1 MRRYLL
7 FFTIIF
13 AIFSCTNNDE
23 KELLTKLLSQEV
35 SKSQNI
41 KQVNNIQLSQ
51 YKDIELTVNKEYTDS
66 LKELIENSFNNQL
79 SKFEDNEL
87 GVIAGYKYMLKYI
100 FTSEDNWTDMQVSL
114 ADRYFNTINIEQK
127 VQELNLMYLNKIK
140 ELRTNFCKSKSDTI
154 LPKIQVQNLP
164 KSEISTDALKSHS
177 GNNLVIE
184 IGTNILD
191 WLLGIFL
198 VWLLG
203 NILGYATTGPIGCII
218 TIISFI
224 IMLVVSVW
232 LTSSNDGKLLE
243 SLRSQQSKQTIDYES
258 IKQQLDNNTI
268 EFYEKIR

>member
-23 KELLTKLLSQEV
+23 KELLTKLQSQEV

>member
-23 KELLTKLLSQEV
+23 KELLTKLQSQEV

-66 LKELIENSFNNQL
+66 LKKLIENSFNNQL

>member
-23 KELLTKLLSQEV
+23 KELLTKLQSQEV

-184 IGTNILD
+184 IGTNI
-191 WLLGIFL
+191 
-198 VWLLG
+198 
-203 NILGYATTGPIGCII
+203 Y
-218 TIISFI
+218 
-224 IMLVVSVW
+224 
-232 LTSSNDGKLLE
+232 
-243 SLRSQQSKQTIDYES
+243 R
-258 IKQQLDNNTI
+258 
-268 EFYEKIR
+268 